1 MHPLAGIIVV
11 SLEQAVAA
19 PFASRQLADLGAR
32 VIKIERPGTGDFSR
46 HYDTKTKGLSSYFV
60 WLNRTKESL
69 SLNLKHPEATDVMTR
84 LLERADVFIQNLVPG
99 AIDRLGLGPET
110 LRARFPQLITCS
122 ISGYGPE
129 GPYQEKRA
137 YDLLIQA
144 ETGVVS
150 LTGTDESPVKVGISI
165 ADIAAGVYAYSGIL
179 TALLVREKTGQGRH
193 LEVSLFDALGEWVL
207 APAYYA
213 HDGPSPRR
221 TGAAHAIIAPY
232 GPYPTGDQGTLF
244 IAIQNEL
251 EWSRFCRQ
259 VLAAPELV
267 EDPRFAANPARVEHR
282 AELDGLIQTAFEKYT
297 TTELIERLDAAEI
310 AWGQQRTVEEFT
322 RHPQRQARNRFEEV
336 DSPAGPL
343 WALRPPVELEGIEP
357 LMGPIPAAGQHT
369 AAILAELGYEPAE
382 IERLRASGM
391 M

>member
-1 MHPLAGIIVV
+1 MHPLAGITVV

-60 WLNRTKESL
+60 WLNRSKESL
-69 SLNLKHPEATDVMTR
+69 SLNLKHPEAINVMTR
-84 LLERADVFIQNLVPG
+84 LLEQADVFVQNLVPG
-99 AIDRLGLGPET
+99 AIDRLGLGSET

-122 ISGYGPE
+122 ISGYGPD
-129 GPYQEKRA
+129 GPYREKRA

-150 LTGTDESPVKVGISI
+150 LTGTNESPAKVGISI

-213 HDGPSPRR
+213 YDGVPPRR

-232 GPYPTGDQGTLF
+232 GPYPTGDKGTVF
-244 IAIQNEL
+244 IAIHNEF
-251 EWSRFCRQ
+251 EWDRFCRQ
-259 VLAAPELV
+259 VLAAPDLV
-267 EDPRFAANPARVEHR
+267 EDPRFTDNPARVEHR
-282 AELDGLIQTAFEKYT
+282 TELDGLIETVFETYT
-297 TTELIERLDAAEI
+297 TTDLIERLDAAEI
-310 AWGQQRTVEEFT
+310 AWGQQRGVEDFVH
-322 RHPQRQARNRFEEV
+322 HPQRQARDRFDEV

-343 WALRPPVELEGIEP
+343 WVLRPPVEMEGIEP
-357 LMGPIPAAGQHT
+357 LMGSIPAAGQHT
-369 AAILAELGYEPAE
+369 ASILAELGYEPAE
-382 IERLRASGM
+382 IERLRESGM
-391 M
+391 I